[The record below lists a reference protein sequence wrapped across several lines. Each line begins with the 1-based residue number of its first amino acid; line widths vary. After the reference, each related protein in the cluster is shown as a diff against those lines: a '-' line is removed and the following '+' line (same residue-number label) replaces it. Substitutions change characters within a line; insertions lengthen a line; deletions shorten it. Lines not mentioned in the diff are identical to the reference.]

1 MKMHPDEAHIDAD
14 LVRRLIAAQ
23 FPDWADLRIA
33 TVTSAGTDNAIYRLG
48 DEMAVRLP
56 RVARVVGQL
65 NKEQRW
71 LPILAPRLPL
81 DIPVQLAKGSP
92 AEGYPWHW
100 SVYRWLEGENATVD
114 RIADPRQAATA
125 LAQFISAMQKID
137 PASGPRPGEHN
148 VGRGAPLAT
157 RDANTRAAIAKLSG
171 ILDSDAAI

>member
-81 DIPVQLAKGSP
+81 DVLPSVLGIAPSSAADLP
-92 AEGYPWHW
+92 A
-100 SVYRWLEGENATVD
+100 
-114 RIADPRQAATA
+114 
-125 LAQFISAMQKID
+125 
-137 PASGPRPGEHN
+137 
-148 VGRGAPLAT
+148 
-157 RDANTRAAIAKLSG
+157 
-171 ILDSDAAI
+171 